1 MIAYFAIM
9 KNISTVSLL
18 LLFVAVCIFYELSG
32 RGFESRCCHLNFKY
46 RACFEQAVP

>member
-18 LLFVAVCIFYELSG
+18 LFVCIFYELSV